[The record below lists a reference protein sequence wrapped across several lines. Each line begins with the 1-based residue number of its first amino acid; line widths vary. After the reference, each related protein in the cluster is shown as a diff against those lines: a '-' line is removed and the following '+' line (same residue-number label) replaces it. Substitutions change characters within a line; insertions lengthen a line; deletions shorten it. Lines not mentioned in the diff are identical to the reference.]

1 MTRKSR
7 RGAVTVEF
15 AFTVPILFLL
25 IFASVEFSRFN
36 MIRNAAANAAYEG
49 CRRATV
55 PGATAAQA
63 QASAN
68 SILTAASI
76 SGSTVTV
83 SPGTIATDTKI
94 ITVTVSVPTAANSWV
109 AAAFFKDAAISRS
122 CTLTRER
129 TS

>member
-1 MTRKSR
+1 MNRKSR

-15 AFTVPILFLL
+15 ALTVPILFLL
-25 IFASVEFSRFN
+25 IFASIEFSRFN

-63 QASAN
+63 QASA
-68 SILTAASI
+68 SSVLTAAAI
-76 SGSTVTV
+76 TGSTVTV

-109 AAAFFKDAAISRS
+109 AAAFSIR
-122 CTLTRER
+122 L
-129 TS
+129 